1 MKTLLILIKV
11 FVIGALLIISNGDLA
26 MSSSENRH
34 QFFEE
39 YTTWLSEL
47 FDHSLVVVGYVV
59 GNQWLPN
66 PQQDLNVE
74 G

>member
-1 MKTLLILIKV
+1 MKAILIFIKI
-11 FVIGALLIISNGDLA
+11 FVIGALLIISNENLA

-34 QFFEE
+34 QFFDE

-47 FDHSLVVVGYVV
+47 FDHGLVVVGYVV

-66 PQQDLNVE
+66 SSGE
-74 G
+74 